1 MPPLPQ
7 APLSADA
14 VEEAFYDAMR
24 RGDLAAMMA
33 LWADDEEVICVHPSS
48 PRQVGLDAVRA
59 SWESILSA
67 GGIDVRVRAVRAHVG
82 AVLAVHNVI
91 ESITVRGKRGAET
104 VECVATNVFVKGPA
118 GWRLLIHHA
127 TPAEEGEPPAAAP
140 SGAVLH

>member
-1 MPPLPQ
+1 M
-7 APLSADA
+7 SAEA

-33 LWADDEEVICVHPSS
+33 LWSDDEEVICIHPSG
-48 PRQVGLDAVRA
+48 PRLVGLDAVRA
-59 SWESILSA
+59 SWESILS
-67 GGIDVRVRAVRAHVG
+67 GGGMEIRIRGVRAHVG
-82 AVLAVHNVI
+82 AVLAVHSVI
-91 ESITVRGKRGAET
+91 ETITVRGSHGTET

-127 TPAEEGEPPAAAP
+127 TQGDEGEAPASPP

>member
-7 APLSADA
+7 APLSAEA

-33 LWADDEEVICVHPSS
+33 LWADDEEVICIHPSG
-48 PRQVGLDAVRA
+48 PRLVGLDAVRA
-59 SWESILSA
+59 SWESILS
-67 GGIDVRVRAVRAHVG
+67 GGGMEIRIRGVRAHAG
-82 AVLAVHNVI
+82 AVLAVHSVI
-91 ESITVRGKRGAET
+91 ETITVRGSRGTET
-104 VECVATNVFVKGPA
+104 VECAATNVFVKGPA

-127 TPAEEGEPPAAAP
+127 TQGDEGEAPAAPP